1 MTKVLPMHKLMLL
14 FRRPTSIEG
23 FETAWSA
30 EFVPSAE
37 QMPGI
42 RRVAVSRAVE
52 SLAGPA
58 DLYLVH
64 EFFFDSLAPAPHA
77 MASAPPPSPAA
88 AAHPLSP
95 PPPPDARAAF
105 IERRGVRA
113 EILHLPV
120 ETPTVED
127 AARAVGTHPDRIV
140 KSLLFL
146 VDRSPTL
153 VIACGAS
160 PVSRRRVAAHFHL
173 RPKRIKPADPE
184 ATLSASGY

>member
-1 MTKVLPMHKLMLL
+1 VAADPRSLPLT
-14 FRRPTSIEG
+14 PD
-23 FETAWSA
+23 
-30 EFVPSAE
+30 
-37 QMPGI
+37 
-42 RRVAVSRAVE
+42 
-52 SLAGPA
+52 
-58 DLYLVH
+58 DL
-64 EFFFDSLAPAPHA
+64 
-77 MASAPPPSPAA
+77 
-88 AAHPLSP
+88 
-95 PPPPDARAAF
+95 AAF

-160 PVSRRRVAAHFHL
+160 PVSRRRMAAHFHMS
-173 RPKRIKPADPE
+173 PKRIKLADPE
-184 ATLSASGY
+184 ATLSASGYPVGALPPFGHRQPLPTLIDLRVLAQDEVFAGGGSIRSLLRIGAQELARVTQATALDLVEESAADGS